1 MPHSTYSKIYDLL
14 SVVKDSGP
22 RDIFELSQHI
32 HDSKLESFAIW
43 RRTQGSDRSIK
54 HYCSPSS
61 VRRVIRFTHK
71 LGLIELENQRTC
83 RIQPAGENAL
93 MGENYPVQLG
103 TQLMKYMR
111 DEIGLSFEDLKKV
124 ISSIKPPQVAD
135 SSTIFL
141 AVSKRSGVDVSEE
154 SLRRLLF
161 LLQRCGKLNAAIKK
175 VYST

>member
-1 MPHSTYSKIYDLL
+1 
-14 SVVKDSGP
+14 
-22 RDIFELSQHI
+22 
-32 HDSKLESFAIW
+32 
-43 RRTQGSDRSIK
+43 
-54 HYCSPSS
+54 
-61 VRRVIRFTHK
+61 
-71 LGLIELENQRTC
+71 
-83 RIQPAGENAL
+83 